1 MANATLARTVGAVL
15 AAVELGILLGPA
27 PIRVA
32 AGLILGLVLPGLVIT
47 RAVSARARIEG
58 AEQLLLVPGISI
70 AVAVI
75 AGLVMNA
82 ARIHLTAVNWAVAL
96 GLVTTVGV
104 VVIAMFE
111 DGEVGRKPRGGRG
124 RSQRAEFA
132 REVRP
137 PVVASAAM
145 LAVAAMSVVGALVI
159 GVLGQR
165 DRGPGFTE
173 LWAVP
178 GPTSAS
184 AVRLGVRSRERHE
197 VRYRLRVSIDG
208 RVVRSQR
215 ITLRPGQTWRSTQ
228 SVTKAGEQVHVALL
242 KSTRGPVYRQ
252 VRLTGG

>member
-145 LAVAAMSVVGALVI
+145 LAVAAMSVVGALVL

-173 LWAVP
+173 LWALP
-178 GPTSAS
+178 GASSHS
-184 AVRLGVRSRERHE
+184 AVRLGIRSRERHDM
-197 VRYRLRVSIDG
+197 RYRIRVSIDG
-208 RVVRSQR
+208 RVVRSQQ
-215 ITLRPGQTWRSTQ
+215 ITLQPGQTWRSTQ
-228 SVTKAGEQVHVALL
+228 SVTKFGKQVEVALL
-242 KSTRGPVYRQ
+242 KSARGPVYRR
-252 VRLTGG
+252 VRLTTG